1 MKQYKVLKTTMGRRY
16 KERMSDQE
24 TVDQFLYH
32 IALVA
37 VPFISSALMFFLWV
51 KMG

>member
-1 MKQYKVLKTTMGRRY
+1 MKRYQRMKTTTGHRY
-16 KERMSDQE
+16 TVRMTDDE
-24 TVDQFLYH
+24 VAGKIIYH

-37 VPFISSALMFFLWV
+37 VPFISSALMFLLWV